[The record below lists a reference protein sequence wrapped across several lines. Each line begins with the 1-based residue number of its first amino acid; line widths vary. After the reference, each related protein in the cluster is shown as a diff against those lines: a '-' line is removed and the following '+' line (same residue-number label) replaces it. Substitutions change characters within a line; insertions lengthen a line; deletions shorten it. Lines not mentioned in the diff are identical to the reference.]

1 MKERLTNIHFE
12 IIRNSI
18 CTSREIADSVGDF
31 ILRCTT
37 DSEFAEVA
45 VALMKDDKDEVFTLM
60 KKILNEAIWYLA
72 TIVVGLE
79 ISISALVQSIN
90 GLMKRE
96 EKLLENGQNAR
107 AREVRSVIERL
118 YVLRNELI
126 LVLNRQKQEK
136 TELT

>member
-1 MKERLTNIHFE
+1 MITM
-12 IIRNSI
+12 
-18 CTSREIADSVGDF
+18 
-31 ILRCTT
+31 T
-37 DSEFAEVA
+37 DHA
-45 VALMKDDKDEVFTLM
+45 M
-60 KKILNEAIWYLA
+60 
-72 TIVVGLE
+72 IVEGLE

>member
-1 MKERLTNIHFE
+1 M
-12 IIRNSI
+12 
-18 CTSREIADSVGDF
+18 
-31 ILRCTT
+31 T
-37 DSEFAEVA
+37 DHA
-45 VALMKDDKDEVFTLM
+45 M
-60 KKILNEAIWYLA
+60 
-72 TIVVGLE
+72 IVEGLE

-107 AREVRSVIERL
+107 AREVRFVIERL

>member
-1 MKERLTNIHFE
+1 MITM
-12 IIRNSI
+12 
-18 CTSREIADSVGDF
+18 
-31 ILRCTT
+31 T
-37 DSEFAEVA
+37 DHA
-45 VALMKDDKDEVFTLM
+45 M
-60 KKILNEAIWYLA
+60 
-72 TIVVGLE
+72 IVEGLE

-107 AREVRSVIERL
+107 AWEVRSVIERL